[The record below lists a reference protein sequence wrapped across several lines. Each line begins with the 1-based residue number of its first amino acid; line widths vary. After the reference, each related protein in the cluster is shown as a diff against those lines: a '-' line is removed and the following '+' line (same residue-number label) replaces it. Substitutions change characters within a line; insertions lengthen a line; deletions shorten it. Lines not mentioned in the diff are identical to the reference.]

1 MDSKQQRLNELAE
14 EMYSILSEEPTMDLA
29 AMQLADIY
37 LTLMQRLMT
46 KFGNP
51 PPPSRRRL
59 GVLG

>member
-29 AMQLADIY
+29 SMQLADIY
-37 LTLMQRLMT
+37 LTLMQRLMA

-51 PPPSRRRL
+51 PPPSRRL
-59 GVLG
+59 GVL